1 MVQNLL
7 IPKRSNIIN
16 TMEHSIVLPS
26 KPKIVSEE
34 NFTGIYEIDGLYPG
48 YGHTLGNSLR
58 RIILSSLPGAAIT
71 GVKIA
76 GVNHEFSTIAG
87 IKEDVIMIILNLK
100 KVRIA
105 LATEE
110 AQTLSLKVKGVK
122 EVKASDIVC
131 PGQASIL
138 NTDLHIASLTGKG
151 AELDIE
157 MRVEN
162 GLGYVPKEVIQK
174 DRVNIG
180 EIALDAVFTPIRR
193 VNYEVENM
201 RVGNRTDFNRLK
213 IFIETDGTV
222 TPKEALERSIEIMI
236 AQLKAIVGFKE
247 KVAETAL
254 EPFASEKKASAGAL
268 KKDIDPEFLKTRI
281 ETLGLS
287 QRTANALAN
296 ANIRTVG
303 GLARKK
309 EEDILDIDGLGS
321 KGVQEIK
328 KVLGNF
334 GITLK

>member
-1 MVQNLL
+1 
-7 IPKRSNIIN
+7 
-16 TMEHSIVLPS
+16 MENSIVLPS

-76 GVNHEFSTIAG
+76 GVSHEFSTIAG
-87 IKEDVIMIILNLK
+87 VKEDVIMMILNLK
-100 KVRIA
+100 KVR
-105 LATEE
+105 LSLTTDEP
-110 AQTLSLKVKGVK
+110 QTLTLKVKGVK
-122 EVKASDIVC
+122 EVTAGDIEC
-131 PGQASIL
+131 PGQAKIL
-138 NTDLHIASLTGKG
+138 NTDLHIASITDK
-151 AELDIE
+151 ATELDIE
-157 MRVEN
+157 IRVEK
-162 GLGYVPKEVIQK
+162 GLGYVPKEIIQK

-180 EIALDAVFTPIRR
+180 EISLDAVFTPIRR

-213 IFIETDGTV
+213 IFIETDGTI
-222 TPKEALERSIEIMI
+222 TPHEALEKSIQTMI
-236 AQLKAIVGFKE
+236 AQLKSIVGFKE
-247 KVAETAL
+247 EEVASKD
-254 EPFASEKKASAGAL
+254 SESDDSESDSSDKKEV
-268 KKDIDPEFLKTRI
+268 DPEFLKTRV
-281 ETLGLS
+281 ETLNLS
-287 QRTANALAN
+287 PRTANALAN